1 MLDITCLIIVSWHD
15 LCCKS
20 TSLNTDF
27 ATSMTISAPD
37 TLSDRE
43 RMVLN
48 SVVEDF
54 IRSAVPVGS
63 RMVAKKFG
71 MSLSPATIRNVM
83 GDLEEK
89 GLLTHPHT
97 SAGRVPTDRGYRLYV
112 DSLMNVEELSE
123 QERRHVL
130 GQLAH
135 VSREVDSILDAAS
148 QTLARISEQL
158 GVVLS
163 PRFFEGVFERIELVP
178 IAEKKVLMVLSI
190 QSGLVRTI
198 MLKMEAEVSR
208 DVLEKTATV
217 INERLH
223 GLSLMEIKHTLDRR
237 MRDLGEDLDKEFVR
251 WVARS
256 AAPLIDQIELRSL
269 HFGGANNLMRQPEF
283 SDHDKLSSFL
293 HLLESKNI
301 VIQLFDQQ
309 ETLSELTI
317 AIGEENREELIKY
330 CSVIT
335 ASYHVGSISGTLGV
349 LGPTRMRYAKVV
361 ALVDFMAKV
370 LTQALDE
377 NSGSPAAGN

>member
-1 MLDITCLIIVSWHD
+1 
-15 LCCKS
+15 
-20 TSLNTDF
+20 
-27 ATSMTISAPD
+27 MTISTPD
-37 TLSDRE
+37 ILSDRE

-54 IRSAVPVGS
+54 IRHAVPVGS
-63 RMVAKKFG
+63 RMTAKKFG
-71 MSLSPATIRNVM
+71 MSISPATIRNVM

-97 SAGRVPTDRGYRLYV
+97 SAGRMPTDKGYRLYV

-123 QERRHVL
+123 QEKSHVL
-130 GQLAH
+130 HQLAR

-158 GVVLS
+158 GIVLS
-163 PRFFEGVFERIELVP
+163 PRFYQGIFEKIELVP

-190 QSGLVRTI
+190 QSGLVQTI
-198 MLKMEAEVSR
+198 MMKMEAEVSR
-208 DVLEKTATV
+208 EVLERTAAI

-223 GLSLMEIKHTLDRR
+223 GLSLMEIKHTLDSRI
-237 MRDLGEDLDKEFVR
+237 RDLGEHVDPEFVR
-251 WVARS
+251 WVARK
-256 AAPLIDQIELRSL
+256 AVPMIDPVEPRSL

-283 SDHDKLSSFL
+283 SDYDKLSSFL
-293 HLLESKNI
+293 RLLESKNI
-301 VIQLFDQQ
+301 VIQLFDLQ
-309 ETLSELTI
+309 EHANELTI

-330 CSVIT
+330 CSLIT
-335 ASYHVGSISGTLGV
+335 ASYHVGTITGTLGV

-370 LTQALDE
+370 LTQVLDE
-377 NSGSPAAGN
+377 NNSTPVTMN

>member
-1 MLDITCLIIVSWHD
+1 MS
-15 LCCKS
+15 
-20 TSLNTDF
+20 
-27 ATSMTISAPD
+27 ISAPD
-37 TLSDRE
+37 ILSDRE

-54 IRSAVPVGS
+54 IRHAVPVGS

-71 MSLSPATIRNVM
+71 MTISPATIRNVM

-89 GLLTHPHT
+89 GLLKHPHT
-97 SAGRVPTDRGYRLYV
+97 SAGRMPTDKGYRLYV

-123 QERRHVL
+123 LEKRHVL
-130 GQLAH
+130 HQLAR

-163 PRFFEGVFERIELVP
+163 PRFYQGIFEKVELVP

-190 QSGLVRTI
+190 QSGLVQTI
-198 MLKMEAEVSR
+198 MMKMEAEVSR
-208 DVLEKTATV
+208 DVLERTAAI

-223 GLSLMEIKHTLDRR
+223 GLSLMEIKHTLDSRI
-237 MRDLGEDLDKEFVR
+237 RDLGDEVNPDFVR
-251 WVARS
+251 WVAR
-256 AAPLIDQIELRSL
+256 AAVPIIDQVEHRSL

-283 SDHDKLSSFL
+283 SDHDRLFSFL
-293 HLLESKNI
+293 RLLESKNI
-301 VIQLFDQQ
+301 VIQLFDLQ
-309 ETLSELTI
+309 ENADELTI

-370 LTQALDE
+370 LTKVLDE
-377 NSGSPAAGN
+377 DTAPPVAMN

>member
-1 MLDITCLIIVSWHD
+1 MTTTTPDI
-15 LCCKS
+15 
-20 TSLNTDF
+20 
-27 ATSMTISAPD
+27 
-37 TLSDRE
+37 LSDRE

-63 RMVAKKFG
+63 RVVAKKFG
-71 MSLSPATIRNVM
+71 MALSPATIRNVM

-97 SAGRVPTDRGYRLYV
+97 SAGRVPTDKGYRLYV
-112 DSLMNVEELSE
+112 DSLMNVESLSE
-123 QERRHVL
+123 QEKSHVL
-130 GQLAH
+130 HQLAR

-163 PRFFEGVFERIELVP
+163 PRFFDGIFEKIELVP
-178 IAEKKVLMVLSI
+178 IAEKKALMVFSI

-198 MLKMEAEVSR
+198 MLKMDAEVPR
-208 DVLEKTATV
+208 EILEKTAAI
-217 INERLH
+217 INERLN
-223 GLSLMEIKHTLDRR
+223 GLSLMEIKHTLDHRI
-237 MRDLGEDLDKEFVR
+237 RDLGAGVDTDFVR
-251 WVARS
+251 WVAR
-256 AAPLIDQIELRSL
+256 AAVPIIDPIELRSL
-269 HFGGANNLMRQPEF
+269 HFGGTNNLMRQPEF

-293 HLLESKNI
+293 HLLESKNM

-309 ETLSELTI
+309 DNASELTI

-330 CSVIT
+330 CSLIT
-335 ASYHVGSISGTLGV
+335 ASYHVGSIAGTLGV

-377 NSGSPAAGN
+377 NAGAPMARN

>member
-1 MLDITCLIIVSWHD
+1 
-15 LCCKS
+15 
-20 TSLNTDF
+20 
-27 ATSMTISAPD
+27 
-37 TLSDRE
+37 
-43 RMVLN
+43 MVLN

-54 IRSAVPVGS
+54 IRHAVPVGS
-63 RMVAKKFG
+63 RLTAKKFG

-97 SAGRVPTDRGYRLYV
+97 SSGRVPTDKGYRLYV

-130 GQLAH
+130 SQLVH
-135 VSREVDSILDAAS
+135 VSQEVDSILDAAS

-163 PRFFEGVFERIELVP
+163 PRFFEGIFEKIELVP

-190 QSGLVRTI
+190 QSGLVQTI

-208 DVLEKTATV
+208 EVLEKTAGV

-223 GLSLMEIKHTLDRR
+223 GLSLREIKHTLDSRI
-237 MRDLGEDLDKEFVR
+237 RDLGEGVNPDFVR
-251 WVARS
+251 SVAR
-256 AAPLIDQIELRSL
+256 AAVPIIDQVELRSL
-269 HFGGANNLMRQPEF
+269 HFGGTNNLMRQPEF
-283 SDHDKLSSFL
+283 SDYDKLSSFL

-309 ETLSELTI
+309 ENANELTI
-317 AIGEENREELIKY
+317 AIGDENREELIKN

-335 ASYHVGSISGTLGV
+335 ASYHVGSVAGTLGV

-370 LTQALDE
+370 LTQVLDE
-377 NSGSPAAGN
+377 NTGTAVG

>member
-1 MLDITCLIIVSWHD
+1 MSPQTLD
-15 LCCKS
+15 
-20 TSLNTDF
+20 
-27 ATSMTISAPD
+27 
-37 TLSDRE
+37 LSERE

-54 IRSAVPVGS
+54 IRHAVPVGS

-97 SAGRVPTDRGYRLYV
+97 SAGRMPTDKGYRLYV
-112 DSLMNVEELSE
+112 DSLMNVEALSE
-123 QERRHVL
+123 QEKSQVL
-130 GQLAH
+130 RQLEH

-163 PRFFEGVFERIELVP
+163 PRFFEGIFEKIELVP

-198 MLKMEAEVSR
+198 TLKMDAEVSR
-208 DVLEKTATV
+208 EVLEKTAAA

-223 GLSLMEIKHTLDRR
+223 GLSLREIKHTLDSRI
-237 MRDLGEDLDKEFVR
+237 RDLGDEVDTAFVR
-251 WVARS
+251 RVAH
-256 AAPLIDQIELRSL
+256 AAVPIIDPVELRSL
-269 HFGGANNLMRQPEF
+269 HYGGTNNIMRQPEF
-283 SDHDKLSSFL
+283 SDHERLSSFL

-309 ETLSELTI
+309 ENANELTI

-330 CSVIT
+330 CSLIT
-335 ASYHVGSISGTLGV
+335 ASYRVGSITGTLGV

-370 LTQALDE
+370 LTQVLDE
-377 NSGSPAAGN
+377 GAGTGAARKI